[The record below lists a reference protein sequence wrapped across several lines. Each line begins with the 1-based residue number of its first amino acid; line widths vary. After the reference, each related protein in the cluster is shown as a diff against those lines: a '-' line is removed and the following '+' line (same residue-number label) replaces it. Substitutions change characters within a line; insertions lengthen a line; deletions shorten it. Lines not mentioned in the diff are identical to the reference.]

1 MMLKVANAQE
11 KGFAVMNPAD
21 GKGIEKF
28 VRIEGFEKIIL
39 PVVFGKKA
47 KKGTIQLDGDA
58 LENLGGL
65 EAGDEV
71 AVRSGEAG
79 DCVKVVFEVVSE
91 TDAPSLENMAE
102 GISTFLDGKV
112 VQANTILTTPDGIKL
127 RVKECAPASAAVFCD
142 ASEIEI
148 LAGPGAVTS
157 DIILAIDRSWSMG
170 HKDYKPSRYGA
181 GAVAAKFFMDKK
193 ATLGAVDQI
202 AIMTFG
208 RDVKVVRDLSPFSRG
223 ELEEIF
229 KKIDGQRT
237 SGMTSISSAI
247 EKGMALL
254 HEKGKQENVKAMILL
269 TDGGVFNE
277 NPIETAKKAKE
288 AGVIIY
294 PILIGQKG
302 YYDENVLKMIAEAT
316 GGTMF
321 YKPDE
326 ERLKEL
332 YGDLATRL
340 VIAPAAKASKEE
352 PKEVIEEKP
361 VEKKEAA
368 PEVKQAKKKKTKTKK
383 KAPGL
388 FAYKG
393 YRLYAI
399 KGKGGAELHFFSK
412 AKPARG
418 KRCPKPKGY
427 EVGLTARGLPYVRK
441 KKKGE

>member
-28 VRIEGFEKIIL
+28 VRIEGFEKIVL

-157 DIILAIDRSWSMG
+157 DIILA
-170 HKDYKPSRYGA
+170 
-181 GAVAAKFFMDKK
+181 
-193 ATLGAVDQI
+193 
-202 AIMTFG
+202 
-208 RDVKVVRDLSPFSRG
+208 
-223 ELEEIF
+223 
-229 KKIDGQRT
+229 
-237 SGMTSISSAI
+237 
-247 EKGMALL
+247 
-254 HEKGKQENVKAMILL
+254 
-269 TDGGVFNE
+269 
-277 NPIETAKKAKE
+277 
-288 AGVIIY
+288 
-294 PILIGQKG
+294 
-302 YYDENVLKMIAEAT
+302 
-316 GGTMF
+316 
-321 YKPDE
+321 
-326 ERLKEL
+326 
-332 YGDLATRL
+332 
-340 VIAPAAKASKEE
+340 
-352 PKEVIEEKP
+352 
-361 VEKKEAA
+361 
-368 PEVKQAKKKKTKTKK
+368 
-383 KAPGL
+383 
-388 FAYKG
+388 
-393 YRLYAI
+393 
-399 KGKGGAELHFFSK
+399 
-412 AKPARG
+412 
-418 KRCPKPKGY
+418 
-427 EVGLTARGLPYVRK
+427 
-441 KKKGE
+441 

>member
-1 MMLKVANAQE
+1 MRCQSNFPIKIIISIIRIMGYDTMILKIATAPEQ
-11 KGFAVMNPAD
+11 GFAVMNPAD
-21 GKGIEKF
+21 GKGMKKF
-28 VRIEGFEKIIL
+28 AQIEGFEKVVL
-39 PVVFGKKA
+39 PVVMSKKA
-47 KKGTIQLDGDA
+47 KKGTIQLDDDA

-71 AVRSGEAG
+71 AVRSGEAKE
-79 DCVKVVFEVVSE
+79 CVKVVFEVVSE
-91 TDAPSLENMAE
+91 TEAPVLEKMAE

-112 VQANTILTTPDGIKL
+112 VQANTTITTPDGIKL
-127 RVKECAPASAAVFCD
+127 RVKESAPASAALFCD

-181 GAVAAKFFMDKK
+181 GSAAAKFFMDKK

-208 RDVKVVRDLSPFSRG
+208 RDVKVVRDLSPFSRA
-223 ELEEIF
+223 ELEDIF
-229 KKIDGQRT
+229 KKLKGQRT

-247 EKGMALL
+247 ESGMTLL

-302 YYDENVLKMIAEAT
+302 YYDENVLKLIAETT
-316 GGTMF
+316 GGTAF
-321 YKPDE
+321 FKPDE
-326 ERLKEL
+326 EQLKSL

-340 VIAPAAKASKEE
+340 VIAPAAKASREE
-352 PKEVIEEKP
+352 PKEAVEEKP
-361 VEKKEAA
+361 VEKKEEA
-368 PEVKQAKKKKTKTKK
+368 PKTKPAKREKKK
-383 KAPGL
+383 KAP
-388 FAYKG
+388 A
-393 YRLYAI
+393 
-399 KGKGGAELHFFSK
+399 
-412 AKPARG
+412 AKTGRG
-418 KRCPKPKGY
+418 
-427 EVGLTARGLPYVRK
+427 
-441 KKKGE
+441 KKKGK